1 MTKESFGK
9 DKNEMILYNHG
20 IFKTGAMAMEIS
32 KTKQGIH
39 KSRGGLIRSFVTL
52 EKGKIKEI
60 TISGDF
66 FLFPEE
72 AVFRIVE
79 NLKGTP
85 AARESIQKNIEETY
99 KKENIQSPGTSPAD
113 FTESIMKALEA

>member
-1 MTKESFGK
+1 
-9 DKNEMILYNHG
+9 
-20 IFKTGAMAMEIS
+20 MEIP

-52 EKGKIKEI
+52 EGGSIKKV

-72 AVFRIVE
+72 AIFRILE
-79 NLKGTP
+79 NLKGIP
-85 AARESIQKNIEETY
+85 AKREDIQKNIEETY
-99 KKENIQSPGTSPAD
+99 EKENINSPGTKPAD
-113 FTESIMKALEA
+113 FTESMMKALVA

>member
-1 MTKESFGK
+1 
-9 DKNEMILYNHG
+9 
-20 IFKTGAMAMEIS
+20 MEIL

-39 KSRGGLIRSFVTL
+39 KSRGGLIRSFVVL
-52 EKGKIKEI
+52 ERGNIKEI

-72 AVFRIVE
+72 AIFAILE
-79 NLKGTP
+79 NLRGTP
-85 AARESIQKNIEETY
+85 AKREDIQKNIEKTY
-99 KKENIQSPGTSPAD
+99 EKENIKSPGTSPAD

>member
-1 MTKESFGK
+1 MIDSGK
-9 DKNEMILYNHG
+9 AV
-20 IFKTGAMAMEIS
+20 IFFYTIKPSGGTGAIDMDIL

-39 KSRGGLIRSFVTL
+39 KSRGGLIRSFVSL
-52 EKGKIKEI
+52 ENGKIKEI

-66 FLFPEE
+66 FLFPED
-72 AVFRIVE
+72 AVFKILD

-85 AARESIQKNIEETY
+85 ASREEIHKNIEETY
-99 KKENIQSPGTSPAD
+99 EQENIQSPGTSPSD

>member
-1 MTKESFGK
+1 
-9 DKNEMILYNHG
+9 
-20 IFKTGAMAMEIS
+20 MEIS

-39 KSRGGLIRSFVTL
+39 KSRGGLIRTFVTL

-60 TISGDF
+60 TLSGDF

-72 AVFRIVE
+72 AVFRILE

-85 AARESIQKNIEETY
+85 AARESIQKNIEKTY
-99 KKENIQSPGTSPAD
+99 EKENIQSPGTSPAD

>member
-1 MTKESFGK
+1 M
-9 DKNEMILYNHG
+9 G
-20 IFKTGAMAMEIS
+20 IA

-39 KSRGGLIRSFVTL
+39 KSRGGLIRSFVS
-52 EKGKIKEI
+52 EEHGIIKEV

-66 FLFPEE
+66 FLFPED
-72 AVFRIVE
+72 AVFIILE

-85 AARESIQKNIEETY
+85 SKRENIQKNIEETY
-99 KKENIQSPGTSPAD
+99 EKENIQSPGTSPAD